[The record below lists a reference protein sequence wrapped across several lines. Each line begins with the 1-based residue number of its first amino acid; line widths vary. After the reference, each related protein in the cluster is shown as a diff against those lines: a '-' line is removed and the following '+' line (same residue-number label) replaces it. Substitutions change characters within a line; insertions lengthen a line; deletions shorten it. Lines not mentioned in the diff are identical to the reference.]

1 MKSGAKKLSRKIIIG
16 LSVLVLSTISFKA
29 ADDYFEISK
38 NLDVFA
44 TLYKEVNTYY
54 VDDTKPGELMKTG
67 IDAMLNSLD
76 PYTVYYPE
84 SDIEDYRI
92 MTTGQYGGI
101 GAEINEH
108 NDGTVI
114 YRTFEGYPAQKAGIK
129 AGDVLLEVDSKTINN
144 KGSEDITKL
153 LKGAPGSDVSVK
165 IKRAITNEILD
176 FKLKRE
182 EIKNKNVPY
191 FGMIENGT
199 AYIRLSNFTENASL
213 EVEDA
218 LKDLKTKG
226 AKKIVLDVRGNPGGL
241 MNEAISIVNLFVAKG
256 EIILE
261 TKGKIKDWD
270 KIYRAVNNPVDLTTP
285 MVVLTDRGSASASEI
300 VSGALQDLD
309 RAVVIGQRTFGKGLV
324 QQTKPLSYNAQLKV
338 TVAKY
343 YIPSGRCVQALDY
356 SNRDEDGLVVSVPD
370 SLISA
375 FKTKGGRIVYDGA
388 GVSPDKEVQEDL
400 VSPALINLVTK
411 NILFDFA
418 TKYCY
423 ENKVLKGDTKSFR
436 LSDEEYQS
444 FIKFAKEK
452 KYDYKTRSEEEL
464 SNLEDAAKKEK
475 IATDI
480 LNEIENLK
488 KKLENVKREDLNK
501 FKAEIKPFI
510 ENEIVSRYA
519 FETGRIDNEL
529 QQDKEIKAAMDL
541 LNDNTAYTKILSTI
555 EKPTKPFSTN
565 KRF

>member
-1 MKSGAKKLSRKIIIG
+1 MNYLKNKKRLII
-16 LSVLVLSTISFKA
+16 VLISSTILFGAAFKVT
-29 ADDYFEISK
+29 DDYFEISK

-54 VDDTKPGELMKTG
+54 VDDTKPGEMMKTG

-108 NDGTVI
+108 TDGIII
-114 YRTFEGYPAQKAGIK
+114 YKAYEGYPAQKAGIK
-129 AGDVLLEVDSKTINN
+129 AGDILIEVDGKTASK

-153 LKGAPGSDVSVK
+153 LKGAPGSDVTLKVK
-165 IKRAITNEILD
+165 RPISNEIIE

-191 FGMIENGT
+191 FNLIDATTG
-199 AYIRLSNFTENASL
+199 YIRLSNFTENAAI

-218 LKDLKTKG
+218 VKDLKTKG
-226 AKKIVLDVRGNPGGL
+226 AKKLILDVRGNPGGL
-241 MNEAISIVNLFVAKG
+241 MNEAINIVNLFVPKG

-270 KIYRAVNNPVDLTTP
+270 KIYRAVNTPIDITTP
-285 MVVLTDRGSASASEI
+285 LIVLTDRGSASASEI

-309 RAVVIGQRTFGKGLV
+309 RAVILGQRTFGKGLV

-356 SNRDEDGLVVSVPD
+356 SNRDEDGLVLTVPD

-388 GVSPDKEVQEDL
+388 GVFPDKEIAEDL

-411 NILFDFA
+411 NILFDFV
-418 TKYCY
+418 TNYVTQ
-423 ENKVLKGDTKSFR
+423 NKTLRGDAKSFR
-436 LSDEEYQS
+436 LNDEEYLS

-464 SNLEDAAKKEK
+464 TNLEEAAGKEK
-475 IATDI
+475 IAEDI
-480 LNEIENLK
+480 KSEIAILK
-488 KKLENVKREDLNK
+488 KKLEDIKREDLIK
-501 FKAEIKPFI
+501 FKADVKPFL
-510 ENEIVSRYA
+510 ENEIVSRYLY
-519 FETGRIDNEL
+519 EKGRIDNEL
-529 QQDKEIKAAMDL
+529 QQDKEIKAAMAL
-541 LNDNTAYTKILSTI
+541 LSDNAAFNKVLSTI
-555 EKPTKPFSTN
+555 EKPTKPFSAN
-565 KRF
+565 KRY

>member
-1 MKSGAKKLSRKIIIG
+1 MGILKNKKRFVILLLS
-16 LSVLVLSTISFKA
+16 SFLVFGVAFKA
-29 ADDYFEISK
+29 TEDYFEISK
-38 NLDVFA
+38 NLDVFV

-54 VDDTKPGELMKTG
+54 VDDTKPGEMMKTG

-108 NDGTVI
+108 TDGTVI
-114 YRTFEGYPAQKAGIK
+114 YKTYEGYPAQKGGIK
-129 AGDVLLEVDSKTINN
+129 AGDVLLEVDGKTAAN

-153 LKGAPGSDVSVK
+153 LKGAPGSDVTVK
-165 IKRAITNEILD
+165 IKRAITNEIIE

-191 FGMIENGT
+191 FNMINDEVG
-199 AYIRLSNFTENASL
+199 YIRLSNFTENASI

-218 LKDLKTKG
+218 VKDLKLKG
-226 AKKIVLDVRGNPGGL
+226 AKKLILDVRGNPGGL
-241 MNEAISIVNLFVAKG
+241 MNEAINIVNLFVPRG
-256 EIILE
+256 EVILE

-270 KIYRAVNNPVDLTTP
+270 KVYKAVNAPIDNTTP
-285 MVVLTDRGSASASEI
+285 LLVLTDRGSASASEI

-309 RAVVIGQRTFGKGLV
+309 RAVVLGQRTFGKGLV

-356 SNRDEDGLVVSVPD
+356 SNKDDDGLVLTVPD

-388 GVSPDKEVQEDL
+388 GVFPDKEILEDL

-418 TKYCY
+418 TQYVSK
-423 ENKVLKGDTKSFR
+423 NKSLRGDAKSFR
-436 LSDEEYQS
+436 LGDEEYLD

-464 SNLEDAAKKEK
+464 TSLEDAAKKEK
-475 IATDI
+475 IAEDI
-480 LNEIENLK
+480 QTEIDLLK
-488 KKLENVKREDLNK
+488 KKLEAVKREDLVK
-501 FKAEIKPFI
+501 FKAEVKPFL
-510 ENEIVSRYA
+510 ENEIVSRYL
-519 FETGRIDNEL
+519 FEKGRIDNEL
-529 QQDKEIKAAMDL
+529 QQDKEIKAALEL
-541 LNDNTAYTKILSTI
+541 LKDNVAFTKVLTTI
-555 EKPTKPFSTN
+555 EKPTKPFSPN
-565 KRF
+565 KRY

>member
-1 MKSGAKKLSRKIIIG
+1 MTFLKNKKRLVIVLLS
-16 LSVLVLSTISFKA
+16 SFLVFGVAFKA
-29 ADDYFEISK
+29 TDDYFEITK
-38 NLDVFA
+38 NLDVFV
-44 TLYKEVNTYY
+44 TLYKEVNTFY
-54 VDDTKPGELMKTG
+54 VDDTKPGEMMKTG

-108 NDGTVI
+108 PDGTVI
-114 YRTFEGYPAQKAGIK
+114 YKTYEGYPAQKAGIK
-129 AGDVLLEVDSKTINN
+129 AGDVLIEVDGKTASN

-153 LKGAPGSDVSVK
+153 LKGAPGSDVSLKV
-165 IKRAITNEILD
+165 KRAITNEVIE

-191 FGMIENGT
+191 FNMINTEVG
-199 AYIRLSNFTENASL
+199 YIRLSNFTENAAV

-218 LKDLKTKG
+218 VKDLKTKG
-226 AKKIVLDVRGNPGGL
+226 AKKLILDVRGNPGGL
-241 MNEAISIVNLFVAKG
+241 MNEAINIVNLFVPKG
-256 EIILE
+256 EVILE
-261 TKGKIKDWD
+261 TKGKIKEWD
-270 KIYRAVNNPVDLTTP
+270 KIYRAVNTPIDLNTP
-285 MVVLTDRGSASASEI
+285 LLVLTDRGSASASEI

-309 RAVVIGQRTFGKGLV
+309 RAVILGQRTFGKGLV

-356 SNRDEDGLVVSVPD
+356 SNRDDDGLVLSVPD

-388 GVSPDKEVQEDL
+388 GVFPDKEITEDL

-418 TKYCY
+418 TSYVSK
-423 ENKVLKGDTKSFR
+423 NASLKDDAKTFR
-436 LSDEEYQS
+436 LNDAEYLD

-464 SNLEDAAKKEK
+464 GNLEDAAKKEK
-475 IATDI
+475 IGEDI
-480 LNEIENLK
+480 KAEIENLK
-488 KKLENVKREDLNK
+488 KKLESVKREDLLK
-501 FKAEIKPFI
+501 FKVEIKPFL
-510 ENEIVSRYA
+510 ENEIVSRYH
-519 FETGRIDNEL
+519 FERGRIDNEL
-529 QQDKEIKAAMDL
+529 QQDKEIKAALEL
-541 LNDNTAYTKILSTI
+541 LNDNAAFGKVLTTI

-565 KRF
+565 KRY